1 MTALGRQRVDQMR
14 EREGGT
20 GLAIQRLQQGRARL
34 GQTPCQPQGAAE
46 VVQHIRVPRVDAPGR
61 LQGVDGL
68 RQLRLQQQA
77 GAQQV
82 EGDRIVRP
90 VAQVLAGEPG
100 RAARVAATERRERL
114 GEQVGRGRHGIGGRH
129 AETGRRG
136 AGEAR
141 GNDRM
146 AAHEAAQRALS
157 PTAGSA
163 GAHTCTRRRATDPGS
178 ATPRVRIHLSIHP
191 TLIQRSFHMST
202 DTADHARLWELIKDT
217 RFGMFTHRHGD
228 DGLLHSHP
236 LTTQNRSVDED
247 ATLYFFVPKDGVIAQ
262 HLPHDDAVNVAY
274 ANPDDDSY
282 VSVAGRAAL
291 VDDDAMKRAL
301 FNSAAKAWFP
311 AGADDPNLG
320 LLAVRIESAE
330 FWDVTESKVSQL
342 LKIARAALT
351 GDGRPQLGEHK
362 KVDRP

>member
-1 MTALGRQRVDQMR
+1 
-14 EREGGT
+14 
-20 GLAIQRLQQGRARL
+20 
-34 GQTPCQPQGAAE
+34 
-46 VVQHIRVPRVDAPGR
+46 
-61 LQGVDGL
+61 
-68 RQLRLQQQA
+68 
-77 GAQQV
+77 
-82 EGDRIVRP
+82 
-90 VAQVLAGEPG
+90 
-100 RAARVAATERRERL
+100 
-114 GEQVGRGRHGIGGRH
+114 
-129 AETGRRG
+129 
-136 AGEAR
+136 
-141 GNDRM
+141 
-146 AAHEAAQRALS
+146 
-157 PTAGSA
+157 
-163 GAHTCTRRRATDPGS
+163 
-178 ATPRVRIHLSIHP
+178 
-191 TLIQRSFHMST
+191 MST

-320 LLAVRIESAE
+320 LLAVRIESAGIA
-330 FWDVTESKVSQL
+330 SAVSTVRPMASAATGRRV
-342 LKIARAALT
+342 ARAANRPQT
-351 GDGRPQLGEHK
+351 APTRPPPPKGRRPRSIRSPSSVSDAGSTVSAPVTAIATTAIVPAAIEAKPGRPEK
-362 KVDRP
+362 IRPAIETMTAMPATTIARPTVAIVAASAASGSRPAARSSRSRRIANSE